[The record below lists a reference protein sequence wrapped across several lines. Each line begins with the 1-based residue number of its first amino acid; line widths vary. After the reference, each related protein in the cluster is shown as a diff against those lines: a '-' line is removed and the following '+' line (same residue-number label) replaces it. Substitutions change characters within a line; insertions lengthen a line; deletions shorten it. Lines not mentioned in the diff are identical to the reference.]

1 MGALASGTQAKGKR
15 VAHEAPKLLG
25 FPLPFCLSQLLL
37 HDLGVPLLG
46 GQSPR
51 SSVLSLQRAAL
62 PFLILLAGKLLLV
75 TSRHG
80 DCSDSALL
88 CIGTFQLSDP
98 YSCSLPRFP
107 SLPATTHLTT
117 VTILPSPVKLPP
129 SVQFSRSVVS
139 DSLPPHGLQLGRLPS
154 PSPTPGVSSSSCP
167 LSR

>member
-15 VAHEAPKLLG
+15 VAHEAPKLPG

-51 SSVLSLQRAAL
+51 QLSAFPSPSGSA
-62 PFLILLAGKLLLV
+62 FLILLAGKLLLV

-88 CIGTFQLSDP
+88 YMITFQHFDP
-98 YSCSLPRFP
+98 YPGSPPRFS

-129 SVQFSRSVVS
+129 SVQFRRSVVS
-139 DSLPPHGLQLGRLPS
+139 DSLRTHGLQLGRLPS

-167 LSR
+167 LSW